1 MKDFKQYLKIVQ
13 ESYEEEDDGYGID
26 YPKSLSERVP
36 KAEELSDVIY
46 FLKLQ
51 EKEQEDYYLLKG
63 VSVDLDQ
70 FANSFGYLSDE
81 DQITYEKEMKEI
93 KDLNRRIDDKVFR
106 LERFSNRRAMER
118 EDYEDYEDEEDKD

>member
-13 ESYEEEDDGYGID
+13 ESYGEDLDEQEDDGYGID

-51 EKEQEDYYLLKG
+51 EKEQEDYHLLKG
-63 VSVDLDQ
+63 VSQDLDK
-70 FANSFGYLSDE
+70 FADSFGYLSDE
-81 DQITYEKEMKEI
+81 DQEKYEEEMQEI
-93 KDLNRRIDDKVFR
+93 KDLNKKIDDKVFR

-118 EDYEDYEDEEDKD
+118 DELGYNH

>member
-13 ESYEEEDDGYGID
+13 ESYGEDLDEEEDDGYGID
-26 YPKSLSERVP
+26 YPESLSKGIP

-51 EKEQEDYYLLKG
+51 EKDQEDYSLLKG
-63 VSVDLDQ
+63 VSQDLDN
-70 FANSFGYLSDE
+70 FADSFGYLSDE
-81 DQITYEKEMKEI
+81 DQEKYEKEMQEI

-118 EDYEDYEDEEDKD
+118 DELGYNH